1 MLNSTDANGNV
12 TTYDEYDFNGLCTQK
27 TLPNGQV
34 VKIGYN
40 KEGMVTKTTFVA
52 EDENGEDISVFY
64 EYDAMGRVTKYT
76 NQEGYA
82 TFTEYDENGN
92 IVKTYRRRG

>member
-1 MLNSTDANGNV
+1 MNMISTD
-12 TTYDEYDFNGLCTQK
+12 FCTQK
-27 TLPNGQV
+27 TFPNGQV

-76 NQEGYA
+76 NQEGYS

-92 IVKTYRRRG
+92 IVKLTDAEG